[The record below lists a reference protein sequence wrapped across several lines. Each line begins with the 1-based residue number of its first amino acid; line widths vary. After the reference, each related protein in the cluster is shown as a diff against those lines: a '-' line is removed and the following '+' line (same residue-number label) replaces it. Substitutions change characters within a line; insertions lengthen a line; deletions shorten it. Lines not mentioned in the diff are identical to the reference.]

1 MRKKVLF
8 GVDYTDN
15 ELLKVVLYLFVGGTA
30 AVVEWT
36 LFYVLLNYILK
47 DLPISFVTLTMTAS
61 AIAFALSTLYHYF
74 LGNVLVFESGV
85 RYGRKEEISLVFLVS
100 ITGLLFN
107 LVLMYIFVGLFGWEP
122 MLSKVLAS
130 CILVAWNYLA
140 RRKWIFGS

>member
-30 AVVEWT
+30 AVAEWT
-36 LFYVLLNYILK
+36 LFYVLLNYIFK
-47 DLPISFVTLTMTAS
+47 DLPVTFVTLTMAAS
-61 AIAFALSTLYHYF
+61 AIAFILSTLYHYF
-74 LGNVLVFESGV
+74 LGNILVFDSGSI
-85 RYGRKEEISLVFLVS
+85 YGRREEIGLVFLVS

-107 LVLMYIFVGLFGWEP
+107 LILMYIFVGLFDWDP
-122 MLSKVLAS
+122 MVSKVLAS
-130 CILVAWNYLA
+130 CILVIWNYLA